1 MFAIFQ
7 NRGKQY
13 KAAVGSFLKLPVYSE
28 KKKNDVLTFDEVVF
42 IKNDK
47 GESIVG
53 SPLLKNVVVKG
64 IVIDRIRDK
73 KIIVFKKKR
82 RKNYRRKMGHRQ
94 DLTLVKIQEINVS
107 NSSGQNTLDKK
118 VKKSEDKKVLTKD
131 QKEDVN
137 GS

>member
-1 MFAIFQ
+1 MFVIFQ

-13 KAAVGSFLKLPVYSE
+13 KVSVGSFLKLPVYSE

-42 IKNDK
+42 IKNEK

-53 SPLLKNVVVKG
+53 SPILKNVVVKG
-64 IVIDRIRDK
+64 VVIDQIRDK

-94 DLTLVKIQEINVS
+94 DLTLVKIKEINVS
-107 NSSGQNTLDKK
+107 SSSSEKSLKK
-118 VKKSEDKKVLTKD
+118 EIKKEATKKVLLKD
-131 QKEDVN
+131 KKEDVN
-137 GS
+137 GP

>member
-94 DLTLVKIQEINVS
+94 DLTLVKITEITSSSKKKIPVNEKKDVQK
-107 NSSGQNTLDKK
+107 NSEKIGDN
-118 VKKSEDKKVLTKD
+118 
-131 QKEDVN
+131 N